1 MSRPRSQVKINFPP
15 WYGNGRNPYRA
26 HREIDQA
33 LDSGDSLDASKRVAD
48 DCRLRINND
57 DFSTRPLLVKAV
69 ELRRADVIQ
78 FLVDRGADLNHVWD
92 FGGDNIE
99 SSLLWASIQSGRY
112 SDAVF
117 LLDVGAAVNGR
128 ESYARDRT
136 PLMRAAELASLSWVP
151 NAPERLA
158 MVRLLLSRG
167 ANLDAVDTYGHTA
180 DQIASDAN
188 ATSIGSMGV
197 ITHKT
202 LAPGETLLVD
212 TNSLVSWED
221 SVEFDVRTTGGCCTC
236 CCAGE
241 GLFNTKLTGPGEV
254 FLQSYSHGKF
264 KNYAIEWCLAVSEST
279 S

>member
-1 MSRPRSQVKINFPP
+1 MSKPRSQVKINFPP

-33 LDSGDSLDASKRVAD
+33 LDTGDSLDASKRVAD

-92 FGGDNIE
+92 PGYGNNVE
-99 SSLLWASIQSGRY
+99 SSLLWAAIQSGRY

-117 LLDVGAAVNGR
+117 LLDVGADVNGR
-128 ESYARDRT
+128 ESYARD
-136 PLMRAAELASLSWVP
+136 
-151 NAPERLA
+151 
-158 MVRLLLSRG
+158 G
-167 ANLDAVDTYGHTA
+167 A
-180 DQIASDAN
+180 
-188 ATSIGSMGV
+188 MGV

-221 SVEFDVRTTGGCCTC
+221 SVEFDVRTTGGCCT
-236 CCAGE
+236 
-241 GLFNTKLTGPGEV
+241 
-254 FLQSYSHGKF
+254 
-264 KNYAIEWCLAVSEST
+264 
-279 S
+279 